1 MRNFDFVSPTYFAF
15 GRESEE
21 RTGQLCRQF
30 GAGKVLVHYGQG
42 SVVKSGLLAKVR
54 ASLEAAELPYVEL
67 GGVVPNPH
75 LSLVYEGIEI
85 CRREG
90 VDFVLAVGAGSAI
103 DSAKAIAMGAVNSED
118 IWRIIEEGLPI
129 EAALPLATVLTLP
142 ATGSESSAS
151 TVISNTV
158 TKQKYGYGSDLIRPV
173 FAVMNP
179 ELTFTLPPFQT
190 ACGVMDMMSH
200 LFERYLSPTPNVDFT
215 DRLIE
220 GALQS
225 IIHNTKIVM
234 REPVNYAAR
243 ANLMWAGTIA
253 HNNVLGVGRQQD
265 WSSHAIEHELSA
277 LHDVAHGAGLA
288 VVFPAFMR
296 YTLDADVA
304 RYAQLAHRVWGIP
317 IDFSN
322 LRRTAIEGIEALEH
336 FIERELQLPLKL
348 EALGASPED
357 IDYVAEHCRM
367 RGEKLGSFSPLSRD
381 DIRELLKLAL

>member
-1 MRNFDFVSPTYFAF
+1 MSPTYFAF

-179 ELTFTLPPFQT
+179 ELTFTLPPFQP

-234 REPVNYAAR
+234 RDPVNYAAR